1 MYEIYLENES
11 IDRARAICEPDG
23 TEILVLEPQQRLKLY
38 TRDAAAFLAQWESI
52 VFMDKAPWAKLR
64 GRPVQPAP
72 LTEPPTDAPLWEVV
86 FLNIGM
92 GGPVIDI
99 RSTVTTGAI
108 HLMRGI
114 PVRVLLPPTDPMAVY
129 ERIEANQLLE
139 FDEPVLDLKG
149 YTAKAARVGDKFI
162 DRPEKELARI
172 MEQIEELTK

>member
-64 GRPVQPAP
+64 GRPAQPAP
-72 LTEPPTDAPLWEVV
+72 LTEETLPLWEVT
-86 FLNIGM
+86 FLNVGM

-99 RSTVTTGAI
+99 RSTVTTGAL

-114 PVRVLLPPTDPMAVY
+114 PVKVMLPPTDPMAVY
-129 ERIEANQLLE
+129 ERIEVNQLLE